1 MKRIL
6 LYKTNHSQIECLTL
20 YFCIYSN
27 VHTSMTSS
35 ENNGNTSGSQQI
47 EETSSAFEEGI
58 LVKLFECNILPWVT
72 KRDKVE
78 LLNRLPLAVLSMKLF
93 LLANV
98 SNKSIKIEADGSW
111 IRVGK
116 KFEIFDKIWNQE
128 Y

>member
-1 MKRIL
+1 MA
-6 LYKTNHSQIECLTL
+6 
-20 YFCIYSN
+20 
-27 VHTSMTSS
+27 SS
-35 ENNGNTSGSQQI
+35 ENNGNASGSQQM

-116 KFEIFDKIWNQE
+116 KFEISDKIWSQE